1 MRDDLTLSNLPIYY
15 FSDAF
20 NILFIW
26 LYVIIIMK
34 FIKVHEYVTNINQLI
49 FIPRIIKS
57 GLSAYVIISLCL

>member
-1 MRDDLTLSNLPIYY
+1 MRDDLTLSNLPMYY

-26 LYVIIIMK
+26 LYVIISMK
-34 FIKVHEYVTNINQLI
+34 FIKLYEYVTDINQLI

-57 GLSAYVIISLCL
+57 GLSA